1 MADKFQTTF
10 IPKGNNA
17 PSQKTISSKK
27 KVASIV
33 TLVTFLVFALSAA
46 MSGYVLINQRIT
58 QANIE
63 SITLE
68 LTKVRESV
76 DDGTIQQ
83 IADISDRIRL
93 ASDLLDNH
101 LAPSEIF
108 VLLETYTLPTIGFQQ
123 FSYDYAEGS
132 FVRISGQGV
141 AAGYGSV
148 VRQSDTYTA
157 ADNFSDVV
165 FSNLLRN
172 IDGTVNF
179 TFEAKL
185 KKKPI
190 LFQESMKN
198 DGANVP
204 LRSNSET
211 N

>member
-1 MADKFQTTF
+1 MADQFQTTF
-10 IPKGNNA
+10 IPKGNNT

-46 MSGYVLINQRIT
+46 MSGYVLVNQRVT

-123 FSYDYAEGS
+123 FSYDYVEGNV
-132 FVRISGQGV
+132 VRISGQGV

-148 VRQSDTYTA
+148 VKQSDTYTA

-198 DGANVP
+198 DGANVSS
-204 LRSNSET
+204 RSNSET